1 MLLRFI
7 EISDKIGL
15 ILLQHPTAPTML
27 TTLELQ
33 IIKEYKFI
41 QLEPFKSTTTIFS
54 GELYGSQ
61 LESCE
66 PISKEECHLKERLT
80 EEFQNRL
87 KNIEQKSLI
96 TIATILDP
104 RFKIHFLD
112 KNNSTLSNEVEISLN
127 ENTVSSKS
135 MSMQLSPSSAS
146 FNTETRSKQIPNQ
159 IAQTLQMICILNE

>member
-15 ILLQHPTAPTML
+15 ILLQHPTAPTIL
-27 TTLELQ
+27 ITLEFQ
-33 IIKEYKFI
+33 IIKDTNLYNWNHSNQQ
-41 QLEPFKSTTTIFS
+41 QLYFLENYMLWQSSYTLLHTLKN
-54 GELYGSQ
+54 Q

-80 EEFQNRL
+80 KEFQNRL

-112 KNNSTLSNEVEISLN
+112 KVVCN
-127 ENTVSSKS
+127 
-135 MSMQLSPSSAS
+135 
-146 FNTETRSKQIPNQ
+146 
-159 IAQTLQMICILNE
+159 